1 MNLLKAVMN
10 VIRFAVSGS
19 SEICQRPL
27 ESATTLTKV
36 CATTSTKSLC
46 CYPYQSLCYH
56 PYQKSLLP
64 PLPKSL
70 LPPLPNVSATTPT
83 AARLC
88 TSGGVWQRLLM
99 LLQISAPLFVALL
112 VHADELWHWLEQ
124 GLTLAPAGVSVTA
137 ADLPFV
143 QRWPYAVDRTL
154 KSRN

>member
-1 MNLLKAVMN
+1 MLSALQSLGPVKYAKGHWSLLLPLPKSVLPPLPK
-10 VIRFAVSGS
+10 VSA
-19 SEICQRPL
+19 
-27 ESATTLTKV
+27 ATPTKV
-36 CATTSTKSLC
+36 CATTPTK
-46 CYPYQSLCYH
+46 SLCYH